1 MRMPLSSIRGRGR
14 GETRFYLDPVNNK
27 PVGSDRAD
35 PVLNLKISFGT
46 VFDLGSSQS
55 FQSSPLWE
63 ILQPFFFVLMI

>member
-1 MRMPLSSIRGRGR
+1 MRMPLSIRGR

-55 FQSSPLWE
+55 FQSSRSGKFYN
-63 ILQPFFFVLMI
+63 PFFSY